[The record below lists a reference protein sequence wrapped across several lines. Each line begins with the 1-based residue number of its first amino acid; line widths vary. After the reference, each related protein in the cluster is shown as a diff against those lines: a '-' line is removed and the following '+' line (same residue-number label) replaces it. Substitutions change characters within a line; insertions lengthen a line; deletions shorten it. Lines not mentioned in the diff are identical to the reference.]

1 MNNQEWIVSYEEFVR
16 ETMMG
21 SEVPGAAIGVAKEG
35 QLVYAKGF
43 GYRDA
48 EQGQVVTVDTL
59 FGIASITK
67 SFTAIAIMQLQE
79 AGKLTVVD
87 PVSRFL
93 PEFHVKTGSGAH
105 AITIHNFLTHSSG
118 LPPLSCVDE
127 ALKHGINTY
136 EELMTYMAQ
145 LEFTLLGAP
154 GTEFSYSNDCYTL
167 LGAIV
172 ERASGKAYS
181 TYVKEHILQPAE
193 MQHSCFSLVELHGYE
208 DRTPLFETP
217 PFQSSGGLKSTLTDM
232 MRYTELFRTKGL
244 IGKERILR
252 TESVQQ
258 MTTPYFRCEHNQYYG
273 YGIAIT
279 PNFYGAVMLGHSGR
293 EKGIQA
299 YMSIIPENGLA
310 AVALTNLSGSP
321 AAALVHG
328 AFHCIENRP
337 VKSTHV
343 TYKEYDLPTDR
354 LLEYAG
360 EYGSMEGIH
369 LQVSVDAGTLIVTV
383 DHSDSFSLKAIDED
397 VFLANVEGADQTVR
411 FIRDG
416 SQTVIRVMGS
426 YRQIP
431 KRV

>member
-1 MNNQEWIVSYEEFVR
+1 MNSQEWIASYEEFVR
-16 ETMMG
+16 ETMM
-21 SEVPGAAIGVAKEG
+21 ERRVPGAAIGVAKDG

-48 EQGQVVTVDTL
+48 EQGQVATVDNL

-79 AGKLTVVD
+79 AGKLTVAD

-93 PEFHVKTGSGAH
+93 PEFYVKTGSGTE

-127 ALKHGINTY
+127 ALKLGLNTY

-172 ERASGKAYS
+172 ERASGKPYS
-181 TYVKEHILQPAE
+181 TYVKEHILQPAG
-193 MQHSCFSLVELHGYE
+193 MQRSCFSLVELEGYE

-279 PNFYGAVMLGHSGR
+279 PNFYGAVMLGHSGS

-321 AAALVHG
+321 APALAHG
-328 AFHCIENRP
+328 TFHCIENRP
-337 VKSTHV
+337 AKSTHV

-397 VFLANVEGADQTVR
+397 VFLTNVEGSDQTVR

-416 SQTVIRVMGS
+416 SQTVIRMMGS

-431 KRV
+431 KRI

>member
-16 ETMMG
+16 ETMLG
-21 SEVPGAAIGVAKEG
+21 SKVPGAAIGVAKHG

-43 GYRDA
+43 GYRDV

-79 AGKLTVVD
+79 AGKLTVAD
-87 PVSRFL
+87 PVSRYL
-93 PEFHVKTGSGAH
+93 PEFHVKTGSKTE

-118 LPPLSCVDE
+118 LPPLSCADE
-127 ALKHGINTY
+127 ALKRGMNTY

-145 LEFTLLGAP
+145 LDFPLLGVP
-154 GTEFSYSNDCYTL
+154 GTEFSYSNDGYTL

-172 ERASGKAYS
+172 ERASGKPYS
-181 TYVKEHILQPAE
+181 TYVKEHILQPAG
-193 MQHSCFSLVELHGYE
+193 MKHSCFSLVEWHGYE

-252 TESVQQ
+252 AESVQQ

-273 YGIAIT
+273 YGVAIT

-299 YMSIIPENGLA
+299 CMSIIPENGLA
-310 AVALTNLSGSP
+310 AVVLTNLSGSP
-321 AAALVHG
+321 AAALAHG
-328 AFHCIENRP
+328 TFHCIENRP
-337 VKSTHV
+337 AKSTHV

-397 VFLANVEGADQTVR
+397 VFLANVDGSDQTVR

-416 SQTVIRVMGS
+416 NQTVIRMMGS

>member
-1 MNNQEWIVSYEEFVR
+1 MNSQEWIASYEEFVR
-16 ETMMG
+16 ETMM
-21 SEVPGAAIGVAKEG
+21 ERKVPGAAIGVAKDG

-48 EQGQVVTVDTL
+48 EQGQVATVDTL

-79 AGKLTVVD
+79 AGKLTVAD

-93 PEFHVKTGSGAH
+93 PEFHVKTGSGTE

-127 ALKHGINTY
+127 ALKLGMNTY
-136 EELMTYMAQ
+136 EEMMTYMAQ
-145 LEFTLLGAP
+145 LEFPILGAP

-172 ERASGKAYS
+172 ERASGKPYS
-181 TYVKEHILQPAE
+181 TYVKEHILQPAG
-193 MQHSCFSLVELHGYE
+193 MQHSCFSLAELHGYE

-217 PFQSSGGLKSTLTDM
+217 TFQSSGGLKSTLTDM

-279 PNFYGAVMLGHSGR
+279 PNFYGAVMLGHSGS

-321 AAALVHG
+321 APHWHMGRFTAS
-328 AFHCIENRP
+328 R
-337 VKSTHV
+337 
-343 TYKEYDLPTDR
+343 
-354 LLEYAG
+354 
-360 EYGSMEGIH
+360 
-369 LQVSVDAGTLIVTV
+369 IVRRNQRM
-383 DHSDSFSLKAIDED
+383 SP
-397 VFLANVEGADQTVR
+397 
-411 FIRDG
+411 IRNMT
-416 SQTVIRVMGS
+416 S
-426 YRQIP
+426 RQIVCLNMRASTALW
-431 KRV
+431 KEFIFR

>member
-1 MNNQEWIVSYEEFVR
+1 MNSREWIASYEEFVR
-16 ETMMG
+16 ETMM
-21 SEVPGAAIGVAKEG
+21 ERKVPGAAIGVAKHG

-48 EQGQVVTVDTL
+48 EQGQVATVDTL

-79 AGKLTVVD
+79 AGKLTVAD

-93 PEFHVKTGSGAH
+93 PEFHVKMGSGTE

-127 ALKHGINTY
+127 ALKLGLNTY

-145 LEFTLLGAP
+145 LEFPLLGAP

-167 LGAIV
+167 LGAII
-172 ERASGKAYS
+172 ERVSGKPYS
-181 TYVKEHILQPAE
+181 TYVKEHILQPAG
-193 MQHSCFSLVELHGYE
+193 MQRSCFSLAELEGYE

-279 PNFYGAVMLGHSGR
+279 PNFYGAVMLGHSGS

-321 AAALVHG
+321 APALAH
-328 AFHCIENRP
+328 ATFHCLENRP
-337 VKSTHV
+337 AKSTHV
-343 TYKEYDLPTDR
+343 TYKEYDLPTNR

-397 VFLANVEGADQTVR
+397 VFLTNVEGSDQTVR

-416 SQTVIRVMGS
+416 SQTVIRMMGS

>member
-1 MNNQEWIVSYEEFVR
+1 MNSQEWIASYEEFVR
-16 ETMMG
+16 ETMM
-21 SEVPGAAIGVAKEG
+21 ERRVPGAAIGVAKDG

-48 EQGQVVTVDTL
+48 EQGQVATVDNL

-79 AGKLTVVD
+79 AGKLTVAD

-93 PEFHVKTGSGAH
+93 PEFYVKTGSGTE

-127 ALKHGINTY
+127 ALKLGLNTY

-172 ERASGKAYS
+172 ERASGKPYS
-181 TYVKEHILQPAE
+181 TYVKEHILQPAG
-193 MQHSCFSLVELHGYE
+193 MQRSCFSLVELEGYE

-279 PNFYGAVMLGHSGR
+279 PNFYGAVMLGHSGS

-321 AAALVHG
+321 APALAHG
-328 AFHCIENRP
+328 TFHCIENRP
-337 VKSTHV
+337 AKSTHV

-397 VFLANVEGADQTVR
+397 VFLANVEGSDQTVR

-416 SQTVIRVMGS
+416 SQTVIRMMGS
-426 YRQIP
+426 YRQIT
-431 KRV
+431 KRI

>member
-16 ETMMG
+16 ETMLG
-21 SEVPGAAIGVAKEG
+21 SEVPGAAIGVAKDG
-35 QLVYAKGF
+35 QLVYANGF

-48 EQGQVVTVDTL
+48 EQDQVVTVDTL

-79 AGKLTVVD
+79 AGKLTVAD
-87 PVSRFL
+87 PVSRLL
-93 PEFHVKTGSGAH
+93 PEFHVKTGSGTQ

-118 LPPLSCVDE
+118 LPPLSCVDD

-145 LEFTLLGAP
+145 LEFTLLGPP

-167 LGAIV
+167 LGAII
-172 ERASGKAYS
+172 ERASGKPYS
-181 TYVKEHILQPAE
+181 TYVKEHILQPAG
-193 MQHSCFSLVELHGYE
+193 MQHSCFSLVELHGYA

-217 PFQSSGGLKSTLTDM
+217 PFHSSGGLKSTLTDM

-321 AAALVHG
+321 AAALAHG

-343 TYKEYDLPTDR
+343 TYTEYDLPTDR

-369 LQVSVDAGTLIVTV
+369 LQVSVDAGTLIITV

-397 VFLANVEGADQTVR
+397 VFLANVEGSDQTVR

-416 SQTVIRVMGS
+416 SQTVIRLMGS